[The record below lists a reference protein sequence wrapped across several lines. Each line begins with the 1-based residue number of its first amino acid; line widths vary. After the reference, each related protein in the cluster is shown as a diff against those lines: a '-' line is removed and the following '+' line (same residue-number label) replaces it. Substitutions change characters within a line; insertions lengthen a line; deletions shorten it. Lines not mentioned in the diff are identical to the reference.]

1 VKNDPITPALDKECG
16 RIELFKKELAL
27 FRQFSFFSY
36 HGKTTQIDS
45 ILLRRSENILNL
57 PTKAT
62 QIDCNI

>member
-1 VKNDPITPALDKECG
+1 MVPIPQIQISFERK
-16 RIELFKKELAL
+16 LFKKELAL